1 MTVLKSL
8 MTAGVVGVVLAGAA
22 CSEQTKAN
30 SKDVAQQ
37 TASTTKEIASNISD
51 KTAAAASS
59 TGAEVTDAWITAK
72 VKTKFADEKVL
83 AGNRIS
89 VETNN
94 HVVSLRGTV
103 LSSAGKTRAADIAR
117 GTENVTG
124 VVDLLVVE

>member
-1 MTVLKSL
+1 MNVLKIL
-8 MTAGVVGVVLAGAA
+8 MTTGVMGIALAGAA
-22 CSEQTKAN
+22 CSDKTKAE

-37 TASTTKEIASNISD
+37 TASTTKAIATDISD

-59 TGAEVTDAWITAK
+59 TGAEVTDTWITAK
-72 VKTKFADEKVL
+72 VKTKFSDESVL
-83 AGNRIS
+83 AGNKMS

-103 LSSAGKTRAADIAR
+103 LTSAAKKRAMAIAR
-117 GTENVTG
+117 GTDGVTG

>member
-1 MTVLKSL
+1 MNILKSL
-8 MTAGVVGVVLAGAA
+8 ITTGAVGIVLVSAA
-22 CSEQTKAN
+22 CSDKTAATT
-30 SKDVAQQ
+30 KDVAQQ

-59 TGAEVTDAWITAK
+59 TGAEVTDVWITTK

-83 AGNRIS
+83 AGNKIS

-103 LSSAGKTRAADIAR
+103 LSSAGKARAAEIAR